1 MPDGEKLLLKQIT
14 NARKQKHTG
23 NTAGV
28 PEIEVLGITKTFGK
42 RKVLDNISFELEKG
56 GFLSLFGPNGAGKT
70 TLVKIISTLIAP
82 SKGEVRLGGMDPAKN
97 SAAIRSRIGLISHSP
112 LLYLDLSAE
121 ENLRFYGAMYNVENV
136 NERIDELLERVELS
150 HRRYDLVRTFSKGMT
165 QRLAIARALLHKPS
179 VLFLDEPHTGLDPH
193 AVDILEDLLDQIRDD
208 HTFIMITHNIERG
221 IALCSKAMIL
231 YNGKIAFYQ
240 NKEEL
245 DLDMFRN
252 IYQQRVKGD
261 S

>member
-1 MPDGEKLLLKQIT
+1 VPKQTTELLKKEDKKDVG
-14 NARKQKHTG
+14 A
-23 NTAGV
+23 V
-28 PEIEVLGITKTFGK
+28 PEIKVEGLSKYFGK

-70 TLVKIISTLIAP
+70 TLVKIISTLVAP
-82 SKGEVRLGGMDPAKN
+82 SKGEISVSGMDPYKN
-97 SAAIRSRIGLISHSP
+97 SAAIRAKIGLISHNP

-121 ENLRFYGAMYNVENV
+121 ENLKFYGDMYGVEGLD
-136 NERIDELLERVELS
+136 ERIDELLEQVELD

-193 AVDILEDLLDQIRDD
+193 AVDIFESLLDSIKKD
-208 HTFIMITHNIERG
+208 HTFIMITHNIDRG

-231 YNGKIAFYQ
+231 YNGQIVFYQ
-240 NKEEL
+240 DKDEL
-245 DLDMFRN
+245 DIEMFKS
-252 IYQQRVKGD
+252 IYRQKVKGD
-261 S
+261 F

>member
-1 MPDGEKLLLKQIT
+1 MT
-14 NARKQKHTG
+14 NAHKQKNIEDKKGTP
-23 NTAGV
+23 ARDV

-70 TLVKIISTLIAP
+70 TMVKIIATLVAP
-82 SKGEVRLGGMDPAKN
+82 TKGQVRLGGMDPYKD
-97 SAAIRSRIGLISHSP
+97 SAAIRAKIGLISHSP

-121 ENLRFYGAMYNVENV
+121 ENLKFYGAMYNVENIDQ
-136 NERIDELLERVELS
+136 RIDELLDQVELS

-165 QRLAIARALLHKPS
+165 QRLAIARALLHRPS

-193 AVDILEDLLDQIRDD
+193 AVDIFEGLLDQIRDD
-208 HTFIMITHNIERG
+208 HTFVMITHNIERG

-240 NKEEL
+240 NKDEL
-245 DLDMFRN
+245 DIDMFKTV
-252 IYQQRVKGD
+252 YQQRVKGD

>member
-1 MPDGEKLLLKQIT
+1 MANE
-14 NARKQKHTG
+14 NKQK
-23 NTAGV
+23 NTDSAIKNENV
-28 PEIEVLGITKTFGK
+28 PEIQVLGITKTFGK
-42 RKVLDNISFELEKG
+42 RRVLDNISFDLEKG

-82 SKGEVRLGGMDPAKN
+82 TKGEVRLCGLDPYKD
-97 SAAIRSRIGLISHSP
+97 SAAIRAKIGLISHSP

-136 NERIDELLERVELS
+136 EERIDKLLEQVELN
-150 HRRYDLVRTFSKGMT
+150 HRRYDLVRTYSKGMT
-165 QRLAIARALLHKPS
+165 QRLAIARALLHRPS

-193 AVDILEDLLDQIRDD
+193 AVDILENLIDQIRDD

-221 IALCSKAMIL
+221 ISLCSKAMIL
-231 YNGKIAFYQ
+231 YGGKIAFYQ
-240 NKEEL
+240 DKEEL
-245 DLDMFRN
+245 DIDMFKDV
-252 IYQQRVKGD
+252 YQQRVKGD

>member
-1 MPDGEKLLLKQIT
+1 
-14 NARKQKHTG
+14 
-23 NTAGV
+23 
-28 PEIEVLGITKTFGK
+28 
-42 RKVLDNISFELEKG
+42 
-56 GFLSLFGPNGAGKT
+56 
-70 TLVKIISTLIAP
+70 
-82 SKGEVRLGGMDPAKN
+82 MDPYKD
-97 SAAIRSRIGLISHSP
+97 SAAIRAKIGLISHSP

-121 ENLRFYGAMYNVENV
+121 ENLKFYGAMYNVENI
-136 NERIDELLERVELS
+136 NQRIDELLDQVELS

-193 AVDILEDLLDQIRDD
+193 AVDIFEGLIDQIRND

-245 DLDMFRN
+245 DIDMFKTV
-252 IYQQRVKGD
+252 YQQRVKGD

>member
-1 MPDGEKLLLKQIT
+1 MAKESKQM
-14 NARKQKHTG
+14 HTG
-23 NTAGV
+23 KTDSV
-28 PEIEVLGITKTFGK
+28 PEIQVLGITKTFGK
-42 RKVLDNISFELEKG
+42 RKVLDNISFDLEKG

-70 TLVKIISTLIAP
+70 TLVKIIATLVAP
-82 SKGEVRLGGMDPAKN
+82 SKGEVKLCGLDPYKD
-97 SAAIRSRIGLISHSP
+97 SAAIRAKIGLISHSP

-121 ENLRFYGAMYNVENV
+121 ENLRFYGAMYNIENV
-136 NERIDELLERVELS
+136 EERIDELLEKVELN
-150 HRRYDLVRTFSKGMT
+150 HRRFDLVRTYAKGMT

-193 AVDILEDLLDQIRDD
+193 AVDILENLLDQIRGD

-245 DLDMFRN
+245 DISMFKDV
-252 IYQQRVKGD
+252 YQQRVKGD

>member
-1 MPDGEKLLLKQIT
+1 MNQVTGFLERENTKGYSGE
-14 NARKQKHTG
+14 R
-23 NTAGV
+23 
-28 PEIEVLGITKTFGK
+28 PEIEVRNLSKLFGK
-42 RKVLDNISFELEKG
+42 RKVLDKISFNLEKG

-70 TLVKIISTLIAP
+70 TLIKIIATLVAP
-82 SKGEVRLGGMDPAKN
+82 TEGEVFLGGMDPKKD
-97 SAAIRSRIGLISHSP
+97 SAAIRARIGFISHSP

-121 ENLRFYGAMYNVENV
+121 ENLKFYGTMYGVKELSS
-136 NERIDELLERVELS
+136 RIDELLDQVELS

-165 QRLAIARALLHKPS
+165 QRLAIARALLHRPS

-193 AVDILEDLLDQIRDD
+193 AVDILEGLLDSIRED

-221 IALCSKAMIL
+221 LALCSKAMIL
-231 YNGKIAFYQ
+231 DNGQVVFYQ

-245 DLDMFRN
+245 DVDMFKD
-252 IYQQRVKGD
+252 IYRKHVRGD